1 MNPIPNP
8 EAMVSKRGRLPFR
21 GWSTGRVGIACVQR
35 GHLTPTFPY
44 DFVNFRT
51 QVHDFDPGIF
61 PYPDGLFWT
70 VAIPPDAVSIELGAG
85 RARYAMTD
93 MAMPDYFNIPNAIF
107 RFQDPVS
114 VESSCTFDIRWS
126 GPVTDRSDVS
136 DPDVGFEG
144 QFLLNQATMTW
155 SAHSADGFSFVSNPT
170 PTTSA
175 FAMIGRERNGI
186 FFGE

>member
-1 MNPIPNP
+1 
-8 EAMVSKRGRLPFR
+8 
-21 GWSTGRVGIACVQR
+21 
-35 GHLTPTFPY
+35 
-44 DFVNFRT
+44 VNFST

-70 VAIPPDAVSIELGAG
+70 VAIPASAVSVQFGAG

-114 VESSCTFDIRWS
+114 QPSVVSFEIQMA
-126 GPVTDRSDVS
+126 GPITDRSEVS

-144 QFLLNQATMTW
+144 EFLLNQATMTW
-155 SAHSADGFSFVSNPT
+155 SARTEDGWSFVSHPE
-170 PTTSA
+170 TTSA
-175 FAMIGRERNGI
+175 FSMLGRERNGV
-186 FFGE
+186 FAGEA